1 MLDASFMKRLTQT
14 EAVYVY
20 SIGLMM
26 SRRIGTIAEIARKL
40 VSRGKIM
47 KKHFENRQCII
58 SSSIF
63 SPSAANQMCCC
74 KNCSKINRKNVAQEY
89 CRNNPVRFRNDWVH
103 KSKISQMS
111 DLAMVNELARA
122 AGKTYGIYVMQE
134 ALASKGQQ
142 SEERSTICQE

>member
-26 SRRIGTIAEIARKL
+26 SQRIGTIAEIARKL

-63 SPSAANQMCCC
+63 LLVQRIRCVAV
-74 KNCSKINRKNVAQEY
+74 KIALRLIEKMLH
-89 CRNNPVRFRNDWVH
+89 RNIVEIIR
-103 KSKISQMS
+103 
-111 DLAMVNELARA
+111 
-122 AGKTYGIYVMQE
+122 
-134 ALASKGQQ
+134 
-142 SEERSTICQE
+142 